1 MYYYFSNI
9 KVLIGNTNK
18 CFTYDFAY
26 DGETE
31 QAVVYQ
37 EAVRP
42 IIEKLFIGDLF
53 CCCSHES
60 TVKCSSYLD
69 ARMPSHY
76 LRHGSY
82 ICSASD
88 PDPLRSVV
96 FGWIQIHSRKKSL
109 FCLILTFE
117 WYTEKNS
124 EKQLGIISI

>member
-42 IIEKLFIGDLF
+42 IIEKLFIGDLYAVNKIYLF
-53 CCCSHES
+53 CCCSLES
-60 TVKCSSYLD
+60 IVMC
-69 ARMPSHY
+69 
-76 LRHGSY
+76 
-82 ICSASD
+82 
-88 PDPLRSVV
+88 
-96 FGWIQIHSRKKSL
+96 
-109 FCLILTFE
+109 
-117 WYTEKNS
+117 
-124 EKQLGIISI
+124 